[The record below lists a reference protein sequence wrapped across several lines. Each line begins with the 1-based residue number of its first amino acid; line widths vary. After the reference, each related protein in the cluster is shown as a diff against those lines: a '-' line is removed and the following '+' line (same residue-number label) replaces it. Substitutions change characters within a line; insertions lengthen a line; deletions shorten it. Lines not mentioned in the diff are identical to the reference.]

1 MNNEEKN
8 ARARVGAWLGAAL
21 SAVGALVCVA
31 SPSDGCRGVRESRRD
46 YLVVRPVRLHPGGA
60 LKTLGTV
67 VLRAV
72 VSLRERDISSVIF
85 AASIPNPGY
94 RFKNS

>member
-1 MNNEEKN
+1 
-8 ARARVGAWLGAAL
+8 
-21 SAVGALVCVA
+21 
-31 SPSDGCRGVRESRRD
+31 
-46 YLVVRPVRLHPGGA
+46 
-60 LKTLGTV
+60 V

-72 VSLRERDISSVIF
+72 VSLRERDLSSVIF

>member
-1 MNNEEKN
+1 
-8 ARARVGAWLGAAL
+8 
-21 SAVGALVCVA
+21 
-31 SPSDGCRGVRESRRD
+31 
-46 YLVVRPVRLHPGGA
+46 
-60 LKTLGTV
+60 V